1 MQQIGRGPV
10 VASDAL
16 GRVVP
21 LLERITPLAARAAR
35 LAAGLVVLSLLAT
48 LVVAVAVAGWLAPRE
63 EADWLLLA
71 LIAGA
76 MLFPA
81 GVLGLMWLTLRELVE
96 LPAKLLGLPGTTA
109 QTRDRLGRVV
119 AGLRRGRRGV
129 RGGARSL
136 WGLGGLLLSAR
147 DWLEIYAP
155 IVQIV
160 SLPFLL
166 LVALATIAVVA
177 EVALAVGVGV
187 VLLVM

>member
-1 MQQIGRGPV
+1 MQQIGRGPA
-10 VASDAL
+10 VASEAL

-21 LLERITPLAARAAR
+21 LLERIIPLAARAAR
-35 LAAGLVVLSLLAT
+35 FAAALVALSLLAT
-48 LVVAVAVAGWLAPRE
+48 LVVATAVSSWLAPRNGP
-63 EADWLLLA
+63 DWLLVA
-71 LIAGA
+71 LIAAA

-96 LPAKLLGLPGTTA
+96 LPAKLQGLPGATA
-109 QTRDRLGRVV
+109 QTRDRLGQIV

-129 RGGARSL
+129 RSGARSL

-155 IVQIV
+155 IVQII

-166 LVALATIAVVA
+166 LVALATVAIFA
-177 EVALAVGVGV
+177 EVMLAVAFGV

>member
-1 MQQIGRGPV
+1 MQQIGRGPA
-10 VASDAL
+10 VASEAL
-16 GRVVP
+16 SRVVP
-21 LLERITPLAARAAR
+21 LLERIIPLAARAAR
-35 LAAGLVVLSLLAT
+35 LAAALVLLSVLAT
-48 LVVAVAVAGWLAPRE
+48 VVVAVAVSSWLAPRDSP
-63 EADWLLLA
+63 DWLLVG
-71 LIAGA
+71 LIAAA

-96 LPAKLLGLPGTTA
+96 LPAKLQGLPGTTA
-109 QTRDRLGRVV
+109 QTRARLGQIV

-129 RGGARSL
+129 RSGVRSL

-166 LVALATIAVVA
+166 LVGLATVAIFAEVMLAVVF
-177 EVALAVGVGV
+177 GV